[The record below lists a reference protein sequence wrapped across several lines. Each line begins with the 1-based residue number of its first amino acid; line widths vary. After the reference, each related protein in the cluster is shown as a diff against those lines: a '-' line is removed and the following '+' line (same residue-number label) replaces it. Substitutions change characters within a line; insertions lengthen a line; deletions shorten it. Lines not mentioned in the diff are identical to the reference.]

1 MKLSR
6 STPDAGFTL
15 LELLASLAIAAVA
28 LVVTIPALT
37 GSRSDRAIKTTTSA
51 IIAKIDQTRTRA
63 MTSGRPASFSIDPD
77 SRGYRADD
85 GDIVALPVG
94 MTFSTASGPQLIVFR
109 PDGTA
114 TPAEFGLQHGRV
126 KARLGIDWLTGRASV
141 AFER

>member
-51 IIAKIDQTRTRA
+51 IIAKIDQTRSRA

-94 MTFSTASGPQLIVFR
+94 MTFSTASGPQHIVFR

-114 TPAEFGLQHGRV
+114 TPADFGLQHGRV
-126 KARLGIDWLTGRASV
+126 KAHLGIDWLTGRASV